1 LAAVVPGIVSTLVF
15 RVVLLLAPPMEML
28 KIDMGSLPAS
38 MDKKEGK
45 PLFGWLEHLM
55 IGIVFADNLSLQ
67 WGFYGEKVR
76 KQPALQS
83 ID

>member
-1 LAAVVPGIVSTLVF
+1 MAAVVPGIVSTLVF
-15 RVVLLLAPPMEML
+15 RMVLLLAPQMEML

-38 MDKKEGK
+38 KDKKEGK